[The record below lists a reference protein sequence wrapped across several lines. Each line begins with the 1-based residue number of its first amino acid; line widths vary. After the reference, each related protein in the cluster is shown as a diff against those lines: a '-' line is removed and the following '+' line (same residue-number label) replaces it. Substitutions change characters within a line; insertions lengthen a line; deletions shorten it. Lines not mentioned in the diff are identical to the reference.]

1 MKMQYK
7 PSKPQKVKTSKP
19 AKAPKAPKA
28 PKAEK
33 VMNIGSAK
41 KVKIEKP
48 KKVKEPK
55 IKQPK
60 PEKITAFKPEKVEKA
75 EKLKGV
81 GKFKKGIDPKI
92 LVAAVTAFLV
102 VVVAVVLVF
111 ALQDNEEVVE
121 PRALAVESAPDKI
134 TYYVGEMPVFTGLKL
149 KMILTNGVMINVDYR
164 ECDITGFDS
173 SKAEETQVIT
183 VKYKD
188 LKTTFTVT
196 IQEKPVSEIPNAKY
210 SGISIK
216 TLPKTQYKAGEW
228 INTAGG
234 VLLVHYEDG
243 TSREMD
249 LIDDYIYGD
258 FSMDVP
264 GTYTVTVKYV
274 ERGLY
279 GETTYTITVT
289 E

>member
-1 MKMQYK
+1 M
-7 PSKPQKVKTSKP
+7 KTSKP
-19 AKAPKAPKA
+19 AKAPKQPKA
-28 PKAEK
+28 PKVEK
-33 VMNIGSAK
+33 VKNIGSAK

-75 EKLKGV
+75 EKLKGA
-81 GKFKKGIDPKI
+81 GKFKKGINPKI

-111 ALQDNEEVVE
+111 ALRDNEEVVE
-121 PRALAVESAPDKI
+121 PRALAVESAPDKT
-134 TYYVGEMPVFTGLKL
+134 TYYVGELPVFTGLKL

-173 SKAEETQVIT
+173 SKAEETQVVT

-188 LKTTFTVT
+188 LKTTFIVT
-196 IQEKPVSEIPNAKY
+196 IQEKPVSVIPDAKY
-210 SGISIK
+210 SGISFK
-216 TLPKTQYKAGEW
+216 TLPNKTTYKVGEW
-228 INTAGG
+228 PDPTGG
-234 VLLVHYEDG
+234 VLYVHYADG
-243 TSREMD
+243 TKRE
-249 LIDDYIYGD
+249 LELTNDYIYD
-258 FSMDVP
+258 FTTAEP
-264 GTYTVTVKYV
+264 GTYTITVKYV